1 MTVKEAAKELNCS
14 LSFLYKLLRTRQLAY
29 EKRGRRKLPLAS
41 SVAEYRQRNLVS
53 ASEPSSRPVAPE
65 RSAYV
70 FKHLF
75 QRAKNRPDHRARPS
89 P

>member
-14 LSFLYKLLRTRQLAY
+14 LSFVYKLLRTGQLAY
-29 EKRGRRKLPLAS
+29 EKRGRRKLPIAS
-41 SVAEYRQRNLVS
+41 SVAEYRQRNLVLAADPRS
-53 ASEPSSRPVAPE
+53 QPVAAG
-65 RSAYV
+65 RSDYV

-75 QRAKNRPDHRARPS
+75 RRAKNAPDNRGRAS